1 MSANGPVTLTTGLIA
16 IPSGGNLATTTNTA
30 ALNVNSGTLS
40 VGGALS
46 ANGPVTLTTG
56 LIAVPSG
63 GNLTATNAA
72 GISLNGGTLT
82 VNGALAS
89 SSSVSVN
96 GGATLT
102 GTGAI
107 PGAGS
112 VVLAPGS
119 LLAPDA
125 TTLANS
131 VGTLAVGGLSTFGAA
146 RGPSAWTSPTVPRAP
161 TT

>member
-1 MSANGPVTLTTGLIA
+1 MTLTTGLIA

-40 VGGALS
+40 VGGLS
-46 ANGPVTLTTG
+46 AAVTLTTG

-107 PGAGS
+107 SGAGS